1 MKYLKGY
8 LFILGATTFWGIAA
22 TIAKYLFSQKV
33 DTLILVQTRMTF
45 SFIVIF
51 TIFVAR
57 YPHLLKIRL
66 KDLYMFALLGI
77 IGGAGAN
84 FTYYFTIEKTNVA
97 TAILLQYLAPL
108 LVLVYSTFTGEEH
121 VTVPKFAAGVV
132 SLAGCYLAVIGK
144 DFSILSINH
153 MGLISGLASAFC
165 WGFANVWLRRVLKKY
180 NMWTSLVYS
189 FMFATLFWL
198 FINPPWNIIS
208 AGHSGSTWLTFFGFA
223 MISIL
228 IPHSLYYSG
237 MRYLTASAAIITATF
252 EPIVAIMTAFIFLNE
267 ILEPIQIVGALLVIT
282 AIALLQIKHK
292 EVEPTGEPVP
302 FSHRE

>member
-1 MKYLKGY
+1 MKFLKGY

-22 TIAKYLFSQKV
+22 TIAKYLFTKNV
-33 DTLILVQTRMTF
+33 GTLILVQTRMTF
-45 SFIVIF
+45 SFLVLF
-51 TIFVAR
+51 TILAIKFPR
-57 YPHLLKIRL
+57 FLKIRA

-84 FTYYFTIEKTNVA
+84 FTYYFTIEQTNVA

-108 LVLVYSTFTGEEH
+108 LVLVYATFTGEEH
-121 VTVPKFAAGVV
+121 VTLPKFVAGIV
-132 SLAGCYLAVIGK
+132 SLAGCYLAVIGT
-144 DFSILSINH
+144 DFSLLSISR
-153 MGLISGLASAFC
+153 MGLLSGISSAFC

-180 NMWTSLVYS
+180 NMWTCLIYS
-189 FMFATLFWL
+189 FMFATLFWMV
-198 FINPPWNIIS
+198 INPPWKIVFADYS
-208 AGHSGSTWLTFFGFA
+208 ASTWLTFFGFA

-252 EPIVAIMTAFIFLNE
+252 EPIVAIMTAFIFLHE
-267 ILEPIQIVGALLVIT
+267 ILEPIQIAGALLVIT

-292 EVEPTGEPVP
+292 EEQTTEEPVP

>member
-1 MKYLKGY
+1 MKFLKGY

-22 TIAKYLFSQKV
+22 TIAKYLFTQKV
-33 DTLILVQTRMTF
+33 EALILVQTRMTF
-45 SFIVIF
+45 SFIVLFAFFAIK
-51 TIFVAR
+51 
-57 YPHLLKIRL
+57 YPQLLKIRL

-84 FTYYFTIEKTNVA
+84 FTYYFTIEQTNVA

-108 LVLVYSTFTGEEH
+108 LVLVYATFTGEEH
-121 VTVPKFAAGVV
+121 VTVPKFTAGLV

-144 DFSILSINH
+144 DFSLLSINH
-153 MGLISGLASAFC
+153 MGLISGFASAFC

-180 NMWTSLVYS
+180 NMWTSLIYS
-189 FMFATLFWL
+189 FMFATLFWMV
-198 FINPPWNIIS
+198 INPPWNVLS
-208 AGHSGSTWLTFFGFA
+208 AGYSGSTWVTFFGFA

-267 ILEPIQIVGALLVIT
+267 VLEPIQIAGALLVIT

-292 EVEPTGEPVP
+292 EVEPTGEPIP